1 MVGVASSP
9 GSARKETGWP
19 GQITSDLPGNV
30 RLERGAV
37 FKLCLFYD
45 ERVRIGSNKGGWGL
59 RISDP
64 ASAMIASF

>member
-45 ERVRIGSNKGGWGL
+45 ERVRIGSNKGG
-59 RISDP
+59 
-64 ASAMIASF
+64 